1 MLLLISDANI
11 LMDIEVG
18 DLVAP
23 MFSLGY
29 QFAVPDVLYFDELE
43 EQHAHLLDMGLQ
55 TMTLSAKSVARVEA
69 LSQTYARPG
78 RNDLFALA
86 LAEDRQCPL
95 LTGDAALR
103 QAAETEQVEVKGT
116 VWLIAEMVREQ
127 RITIAVARAALH
139 KMRVNGRR
147 LPWEVAEQMLVT
159 LEDAPPVNENRSE
172 LV

>member
-11 LMDIEVG
+11 LMDVEVG

-29 QFAVPDVLYFDELE
+29 QFAVPDVLYYEELE
-43 EQHAHLLDMGLQ
+43 EQHAHLLNMGLHIR
-55 TMTLSAKSVARVEA
+55 TLSAQGVARVQSLA
-69 LSQTYARPG
+69 QTYAKPG

-86 LAEDRQCPL
+86 LAEAEKCPL

-116 VWLIAEMVREQ
+116 VWLIGEMVREQ
-127 RITIAVARAALH
+127 RITVAVARAALH
-139 KMRVNGRR
+139 KMRTNGRR
-147 LPWEVAEQMLVT
+147 LPWDAAEQMLVT
-159 LEDAPPVNENRSE
+159 LEAALPPKE
-172 LV
+172 

>member
-11 LMDIEVG
+11 LMDVEVG

-29 QFAVPDVLYFDELE
+29 QFAVPNVLYYEEME

-55 TMTLSAKSVARVEA
+55 VRSMSAKSVERVQA
-69 LSQTYARPG
+69 LIQTYAKPG

-86 LAEDRQCPL
+86 LAEAEKCPL

-103 QAAETEQVEVKGT
+103 TAAETEKVEVKGT
-116 VWLIAEMVREQ
+116 VWLISEMVRQQ
-127 RITIAVARAALH
+127 RITVPVARAALQR
-139 KMRVNGRR
+139 MRVNGRR
-147 LPWEVAEQMLVT
+147 LPWDVAEKILVE
-159 LEDAPPVNENRSE
+159 LEAAQLKNEKPN
-172 LV
+172 

>member
-11 LMDIEVG
+11 LMDVEIG
-18 DLVAP
+18 DLVAS

-29 QFAVPDVLYFDELE
+29 QFAVPDVLYHEELE

-55 TMTLSAKSVARVEA
+55 IRRLSSKSLERVQT
-69 LSQTYARPG
+69 LSQTYAKPG

-86 LAEDRQCPL
+86 LAEVEKCPL

-103 QAAETEQVEVKGT
+103 QVAETEQVEVRGT
-116 VWLIAEMVREQ
+116 VWLISAMLRER
-127 RITIAVARAALH
+127 RITVTVARAALH

-147 LPWEVAEQMLVT
+147 LPWNAAEQVLDDF
-159 LEDAPPVNENRSE
+159 ERSAM
-172 LV
+172 

>member
-11 LMDIEVG
+11 LMDVEVG

-29 QFAVPDVLYFDELE
+29 QFAVPDVLYYEELE

-55 TMTLSAKSVARVEA
+55 TRTLSAKSVERVQA
-69 LSQTYARPG
+69 LAQTYAKPG

-86 LAEDRQCPL
+86 LAEVEECPL

-103 QAAETEQVEVKGT
+103 QAAETEQVEVRGT
-116 VWLIAEMVREQ
+116 VWLISEMVREQ
-127 RITIAVARAALH
+127 RITVAVARAALH
-139 KMRVNGRR
+139 KMRTNGRR
-147 LPWEVAEQMLVT
+147 LPWDAAEQMLAA
-159 LEDAPPVNENRSE
+159 LEAALPPKK
-172 LV
+172 

>member
-43 EQHAHLLDMGLQ
+43 EQHAHLLDMGLK
-55 TMTLSAKSVARVEA
+55 TMTLSEKSVARVEA

-159 LEDAPPVNENRSE
+159 LEAAAPAEG
-172 LV
+172 

>member
-23 MFSLGY
+23 MFSLDY
-29 QFAVPDVLYFDELE
+29 QFCVPDILYYEELE

-55 TMTLSAKSVARVEA
+55 IRPLSAKSVERVQK
-69 LSQTYARPG
+69 LSQIYAKTG

-86 LAEDRQCPL
+86 LAEVEQCPL

-116 VWLIAEMVREQ
+116 VWLISEMVREK
-127 RITIAVARAALH
+127 RITLMVARAALQ
-139 KMRVNGRR
+139 KMRTNGRR
-147 LPWEVAEQMLVT
+147 LPWEVAEQVLIA
-159 LEDAPPVNENRSE
+159 LEAD
-172 LV
+172 